1 MADKD
6 ALFQEI
12 KEVLVS
18 EFDIPEDEITLSSNL
33 VTDFDFD
40 SIDAAE
46 LIVRFKDRLPANI
59 DASMFRDIRT
69 IDDLIEMLV
78 KTGN

>member
-18 EFDIPEDEITLSSNL
+18 EFDIPEDEISLSSNL
-33 VTDFDFD
+33 ITDFDFD

>member
-12 KEVLVS
+12 REILVS

>member
-18 EFDIPEDEITLSSNL
+18 EFDIPENEISLSSNL
-33 VTDFDFD
+33 ITDFDFD

>member
-18 EFDIPEDEITLSSNL
+18 EFDIPEDEISLSSNL
-33 VTDFDFD
+33 ITDFDFD

-46 LIVRFKDRLPANI
+46 LIVRFRDRLPANI

>member
-18 EFDIPEDEITLSSNL
+18 EFDIPEDEISLSSNL
-33 VTDFDFD
+33 ITDFDFD

-78 KTGN
+78 KTRN

>member
-18 EFDIPEDEITLSSNL
+18 EFDIPEDEISLSSNL
-33 VTDFDFD
+33 ITDFDFD

-59 DASMFRDIRT
+59 DASMFKDIRT

>member
-1 MADKD
+1 MANKD

-18 EFDIPEDEITLSSNL
+18 EFDIPEDEISLSSNL
-33 VTDFDFD
+33 ITDFDFD

-59 DASMFRDIRT
+59 DASMFKDIRT

>member
-12 KEVLVS
+12 KEVLIS
-18 EFDIPEDEITLSSNL
+18 EFDIPEDEISLSSNL
-33 VTDFDFD
+33 ITDFDFD

>member
-1 MADKD
+1 MVDKD

-18 EFDIPEDEITLSSNL
+18 EFDIPEDEISLSSNL
-33 VTDFDFD
+33 ITDFDFD

>member
-18 EFDIPEDEITLSSNL
+18 EFDIPEDEISLSSNL
-33 VTDFDFD
+33 ITDFDFD

-69 IDDLIEMLV
+69 IDDLIEILV
-78 KTGN
+78 KTRN